1 MKKSF
6 DEGAAREATAKET
19 LTKEIG
25 EFTDERKKHLAALRV
40 RHSPGDPSNLIFHQ
54 RRINELGEKIKK
66 HQQILIKIDEGTYGF
81 CEQCKKPISSERLK
95 AQITATLCIKCAKA
109 PTKSQEKEA
118 AWEKFPQRIGQFA

>member
-6 DEGAAREATAKET
+6 DEGAARETTAKET
-19 LTKEIG
+19 LTKEIE
-25 EFTDERKKHLAALRV
+25 EFTDERKKHLAALQI
-40 RHSPGDPSNLIFHQ
+40 RHSPGDPSNLTFRQ
-54 RRINELGEKIKK
+54 RRISELNEKIKK
-66 HQQILIKIDEGTYGF
+66 HQQILISIDRGTYGF